1 MTDIAER
8 IKTLRH
14 ARGWRLEDL
23 EEATAQA
30 GRRVSHKTIGNIERK
45 KNPRVANEILM
56 ALVGAFGLTME
67 EFMRPEEPGDRLP
80 GLVEEVTEALE
91 ALGSREPEHVA
102 RTRELAR
109 ELRLTLLDPGG
120 QSAPPP
126 DTNPSPPARR
136 RSGRT

>member
-1 MTDIAER
+1 LVNIGKR
-8 IKTLRH
+8 VRTLRE
-14 ARGWRLEDL
+14 ARGWTQTELAERSGISQKTVSAIEGKASANLYPS
-23 EEATAQA
+23 TMQA
-30 GRRVSHKTIGNIERK
+30 LLR
-45 KNPRVANEILM
+45 
-56 ALVGAFGLTME
+56 AFGVTME
-67 EFMRPEEPGDRLP
+67 EFMRPEEPDDRLP

-91 ALGSREPEHVA
+91 ALGSREPEHAA
-102 RTRELAR
+102 RARELAQ